1 MLRTLISAPPHK
13 TPIPHYVLGL
23 RNAVFPLLSDDT
35 VIIYIFSDAS
45 FILFCFMFSISFIV
59 LAFFPNPDLLHL
71 LHMTELSEITAC
83 FNCDSDPAQVLLRV
97 SGMPSL
103 AVVTQ
108 SDAVTRPSNCISEV
122 FTQFEP

>member
-1 MLRTLISAPPHK
+1 
-13 TPIPHYVLGL
+13 
-23 RNAVFPLLSDDT
+23 
-35 VIIYIFSDAS
+35 
-45 FILFCFMFSISFIV
+45 MFSISFIV